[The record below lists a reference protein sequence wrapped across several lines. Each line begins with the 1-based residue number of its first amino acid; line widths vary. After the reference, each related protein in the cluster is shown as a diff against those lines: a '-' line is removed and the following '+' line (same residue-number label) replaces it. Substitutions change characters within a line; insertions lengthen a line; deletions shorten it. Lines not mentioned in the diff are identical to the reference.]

1 MKYKNI
7 INALAVCGKAGHCN
21 GEDCPFYNGE
31 SGIED
36 RSCQQNLMKSALNKL
51 TKLHAENKQ
60 LKAIV
65 NAYDDTINEQICEQ
79 DELLY
84 TISQLEDKLQNAEA
98 F

>member
-21 GEDCPFYNGE
+21 GEECPFYNGE

-36 RSCQQNLMKSALNKL
+36 RSCQQMLMKSALNKL

-60 LKAIV
+60 LKAIA
-65 NAYDDTINEQICEQ
+65 NAYNNTIDEQICEQ
-79 DELLY
+79 DELMY
-84 TISQLEDKLQNAEA
+84 TISQLEDKLQNAET